1 MAIGYYWAVFTH
13 LKAQPLLANQ
23 AFYISATLGKY
34 VGSLIQGIGLL

>member
-1 MAIGYYWAVFTH
+1 MTVSNNWAVFTH

-23 AFYISATLGKY
+23 AFYISATFGKY